1 MSRLLIALCLC
12 LMTFRA
18 WATVPVIDVRGAD
31 SLNLGNRVGFLLDK
45 QHQWKANDLLARLDD
60 QHWTFRHAEVPNFG
74 LIPDNLWVAFQL
86 HNALDHSQERLLE
99 LGYPMLDKV
108 DVYILQH
115 GHLEKTYHTGDRRPF
130 ASRPI
135 DHRSFLFPLRLEADE
150 SVTVLMRVET
160 EGALQV
166 PLKLWKVQPFFMADA
181 QVFALQVTFT
191 GIMLALAIYNLM
203 LFFSLRQITFLWYVC
218 NVVFVSLALLTIK
231 GMSFQY
237 LWPGVPWL
245 NNQGLPAIID
255 LDAMF
260 VCLFA
265 HSFLGVW
272 RSHPLISK
280 ALRLIAG
287 LALVLALSSAWI
299 EYNTSIK
306 LSILIVSLGAPTLL
320 GVGIFLWIKGEPLA
334 KFFTLAWGALLI
346 GHTVL
351 ALDKTGVLPS
361 NDLFEYA
368 PQFGAVIEVL
378 LLSFA
383 LGYRITLERK
393 RRFAA
398 QAQALHIQSE
408 ANAQLEDKVRERTFE
423 LEQANRKLRELSAL
437 DGLTQVK
444 NRLWFDE
451 AIANEWRR
459 SCRDVAEMSLMILD
473 VDHFKRINDT
483 YGHQCGD
490 ACLQHLA
497 GLVAELARRAGDDV
511 ARYGGEEFVIMLP
524 QTSLQGAAELAEM
537 IRQAVAHKP
546 LMWDGRA
553 ISMTISVGVA
563 GCLPTPEH
571 SFEGLIRKADEAL
584 YAAKAGGR
592 NQVVVADQETGFQTA
607 QPI

>member
-1 MSRLLIALCLC
+1 MATR
-12 LMTFRA
+12 T
-18 WATVPVIDVRGAD
+18 WAAIPVVDVKDSA
-31 SLNLGNRVGFLLDK
+31 SLNLGDRAGFLLDK
-45 QHQWKANDLLARLDD
+45 THSWTASQLIPQLNR
-60 QHWTFRHAEVPNFG
+60 QPWTFRKTAVPNFG
-74 LIPDNLWVAFQL
+74 LISDNLWVAFRL

-108 DVYILQH
+108 DVYFLRDGQLLQA
-115 GHLEKTYHTGDRRPF
+115 YHTGDRRPF
-130 ASRPI
+130 DSRPI
-135 DHRSFLFPLRLEADE
+135 DHRSFLFPLRLKADE
-150 SVTVLMRVET
+150 TLTVLMRVET
-160 EGALQV
+160 EGALQL

-181 QVFALQVTFT
+181 TVFALQVTFT

-231 GMSFQY
+231 GLSFQY
-237 LWPGVPWL
+237 LWPNVPWL

-265 HSFLGVW
+265 HSFLGV
-272 RSHPLISK
+272 RRTSPFISK
-280 ALRLIAG
+280 ALRAVAGIA
-287 LALVLALSSAWI
+287 LLLALSSTWI
-299 EYNTSIK
+299 HYNTSIK
-306 LSILIVSLGAPTLL
+306 LSILIVSLGAPVLL
-320 GVGIFLWIKGEPLA
+320 GVGIYLWIKGEPLA

-383 LGYRITLERK
+383 LGYRINLERK
-393 RRFAA
+393 RRYAA
-398 QAQALHIQSE
+398 QADALRIQSE
-408 ANAQLEDKVRERTFE
+408 ANSQLESKVRERTFE
-423 LEQANRKLRELSAL
+423 LEQVNRKLRELSAL

-473 VDHFKRINDT
+473 VDHFKQINDT

-497 GLVAELARRAGDDV
+497 ALVSELARRAGDDV

-537 IRQAVAHKP
+537 IRYAVSRQP
-546 LMWDGRA
+546 LAWDGKD
-553 ISMTISVGVA
+553 ISMTLSIGVA
-563 GCLPTPEH
+563 GCVPAPGH

-592 NQVVVADQETGFQTA
+592 NQVVVANLETSTQVLR
-607 QPI
+607 PV